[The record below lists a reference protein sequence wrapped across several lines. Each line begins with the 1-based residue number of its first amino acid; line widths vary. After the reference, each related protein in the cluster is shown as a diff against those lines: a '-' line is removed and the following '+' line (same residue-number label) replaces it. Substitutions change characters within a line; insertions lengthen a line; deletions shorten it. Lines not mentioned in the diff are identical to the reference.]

1 MSSEHSASRQPE
13 EDERVLPPVEPG
25 FDGEPESAELTPR
38 NRGIGMLIITAY
50 GIFAVS
56 SFARALYQILTD
68 FETARVAYLLSGFAA
83 GVYILATLALA
94 RTSARA
100 WVVALVAVLVEMAGV
115 LGVGLWTFLDP
126 ELFNRATVWSH
137 FGEGYGYIPLILP
150 FIGLFWLLRH
160 RPGTVRNSSAKNS
173 AVKNS
178 ASAQAGRPPQS
189 TDSA

>member
-1 MSSEHSASRQPE
+1 MSSEHSASRQPD

-160 RPGTVRNSSAKNS
+160 RPMPAKNRSVKDRTAKNS
-173 AVKNS
+173 A
-178 ASAQAGRPPQS
+178 AQQTSRPPQS
-189 TDSA
+189 TGSA

>member
-13 EDERVLPPVEPG
+13 EDERVPPPVEPG
-25 FDGEPESAELTPR
+25 FDGDPESAELTPR

-56 SFARALYQILTD
+56 GFARALYQILTD
-68 FETARVAYLLSGFAA
+68 FETAPVAYLLSGFAA

-94 RTSARA
+94 RTSAKA
-100 WVVALVAVLVEMAGV
+100 WVVALIAVLVEMAGV

-160 RPGTVRNSSAKNS
+160 RPVRAKNRTVKDRTAKNSSAQQTS
-173 AVKNS
+173 C
-178 ASAQAGRPPQS
+178 PPQS
-189 TDSA
+189 TDST

>member
-1 MSSEHSASRQPE
+1 
-13 EDERVLPPVEPG
+13 
-25 FDGEPESAELTPR
+25 
-38 NRGIGMLIITAY
+38 MLIITAY